1 MNYPEQLKPFPLS
14 EAQSSR
20 WFQYQIDPDKRG
32 QNNSAF
38 CARIKGLTAKQL
50 EEALNKLVQ
59 RHPMLRASFGL
70 YHGKLGYCI
79 ADSSEIALTV
89 HDAQHLSEE
98 ALQQRVQ
105 DDCWHLFDLTH
116 PLRFYASWYQCKQ
129 QEGVMVL
136 TFDHLAVD
144 GWSYWVLLD
153 ELDALLSA
161 RPLEPAPENSFHD
174 YVEWQQQWLKSAS
187 AKKQQ
192 QFWQNTLAG
201 HLAVTQWPAKNSPA
215 PDTGKISLYKKVPN
229 SLANKLQTLATKYDN
244 SLFAIFLAAYQI
256 LLSRYTG
263 QDDIIIG
270 SIMPGRGRAR
280 WGKLVGEFINPIALR
295 SQIKGEMTVQEHI
308 TQATKTAR
316 QGIENQKYPFS
327 RVLEQLQLQRNAEI
341 HPVFQTIMIFQK
353 ARYIGDL
360 PSLWMAEDNN
370 VMVPWGNAE
379 LRPFPH
385 PYYADVPVPLMVNVL
400 EVDGQIRYAFYFDTK
415 VFDTELISQLMQN
428 LLNLLEAMADD
439 EQQTVNR
446 LPLMDEQEHQQVIH
460 DFNNTNRP
468 FPKHALIHQFIE
480 QQVERSPT
488 ATALLYGNNKLSYSE
503 LNQRANQL
511 AHALVE
517 AGIRP
522 DDRVAI
528 CMERNP
534 DMIIALLG
542 ILKSGA
548 AYVPLDPEYPTDRL
562 AHVLSDS
569 NPSLLLTYQ
578 GLQEKLPVTEIPIWF
593 LDNPTVQAGIARQAS
608 DNLEAARLGLE
619 SHHLAYVLYT
629 SGSTG
634 LPKGV
639 MVEHINVVNLLLS
652 MQEILQ
658 ISAGDTMLASTTIGF
673 DIAGLELYLPLF
685 SGNRIVLAPSMAAK
699 DPKQLAALIA
709 LHDIRIV
716 QATPTSWRMML
727 DSGWTGANIKALS
740 GGEALPHELA
750 QRLSEKVRSLWNL
763 YGPTETTIWSTASTD
778 LLKEQDNHHAQSQIT
793 LSQITIG
800 RPIANTQIYLLD
812 KHHQPVPVGVIGE
825 IHIGGVGVTRGYLN
839 RPELT
844 AERFIADPFSSDPDA
859 RLYKT
864 GDLGRWLPDGSIA
877 YLGRNDF
884 QVKIR
889 GLRIELGEIE
899 TRLTQCPDIREAIVV
914 ARENDT
920 GDKRLVAY
928 FIPNEGCTPTI
939 SQLRGQLSKH
949 LADYMIP
956 SAFVMMDAFPLSP
969 NGKLDRQSLPAPDHS
984 AMSTHEYV
992 APESETEEQL
1002 AIIWQELLG
1011 LDRISRY
1018 DNFFELGGHSL
1029 LVLQLQSQIKETFDV
1044 ELSIYQLFSHP
1055 TLCQLEECIIDALLL
1070 QFDSESLQDIYKS
1083 MN

>member
-1 MNYPEQLKPFPLS
+1 MNYPEKLKPFPLS

-38 CARIKGLTAKQL
+38 CARIKGLTAESL
-50 EEALNKLVQ
+50 EEALNKLVE
-59 RHPMLRASFGL
+59 RHPMLRAVFGL
-70 YHGKLGYCI
+70 YHGELGYCI
-79 ADSSEIALTV
+79 ADSSEITLTI

-98 ALQQRVQ
+98 TLKQRVQ
-105 DDCWHLFDLTH
+105 DDCWHPFDLAH
-116 PLRFYASWYQCKQ
+116 PLRVYASWYQCNP
-129 QEGVMVL
+129 QESVMVL

-153 ELDALLSA
+153 ELDALLCA
-161 RPLEPAPENSFHD
+161 KPLEPAPENSFHD
-174 YVEWQQQWLKSAS
+174 YVEWQQKWLNSAS

-192 QFWQNTLAG
+192 QFWQNTLSG
-201 HLAVTQWPAKNSPA
+201 NLAVSQWPPKNSTLPA
-215 PDTGKISLYKKVPN
+215 TGKVSLNKIIGK
-229 SLANKLQTLATKYDN
+229 SLTHKLQALAQKYDN

-256 LLSRYTG
+256 LLSRYTEV
-263 QDDIIIG
+263 DDVIIG

-280 WGKLVGEFINPIALR
+280 WGKLVGEFINPVALR
-295 SQIKGEMTVQEHI
+295 CQIDGDMTVQEHI
-308 TQATKTAR
+308 TQATKTIR

-327 RVLEQLQLQRNAEI
+327 KVLEQLKLQRNAEV
-341 HPVFQTIMIFQK
+341 HPVFQTVMIFQK

-360 PSLWMAEDNN
+360 TTLWMAENDD
-370 VMVPWGNAE
+370 VTVQWGNAE
-379 LRPFPH
+379 LRPFPY
-385 PYYADVPVPLMVNVL
+385 PLYADVPVPLMMNVL
-400 EVDGQIRYAFYFDTK
+400 EVGDQIGYAFHYDTAIFDAE
-415 VFDTELISQLMQN
+415 FISRLMRN
-428 LLNLLEAMADD
+428 LLTLLETMVDD
-439 EQQTVNR
+439 EQRSVNR
-446 LPLMDEQEHQQVIH
+446 LPLMDEQTRQQVIH
-460 DFNNTNRP
+460 DFNDTEKP
-468 FPKHALIHQFIE
+468 FPQHALIHQLIE
-480 QQVERSPT
+480 QQVERNPA
-488 ATALLYGNNKLSYSE
+488 ATALLYGNTQLSYME

-517 AGIRP
+517 AGIHP

-528 CMERNP
+528 CMERSL
-534 DMIIALLG
+534 DMVIALLG
-542 ILKSGA
+542 ILKAGA

-562 AHVLSDS
+562 AYVLSDS
-569 NPSLLLTYQ
+569 EPVILLTHL
-578 GLQEKLPVTEIPIWF
+578 GLQEKLPATEIPVWF
-593 LDNPTVQAGIARQAS
+593 LDNPTIQANITYQS
-608 DNLEAARLGLE
+608 DDNLEAARLGLT
-619 SHHLAYVLYT
+619 SRHMAYVLYT

-639 MVEHINVVNLLLS
+639 MVEHIGVVNLLLS

-658 ISAGDTMLASTTIGF
+658 ITADDTMLASTTIGF

-685 SGNRIVLAPSMAAK
+685 IGSRIVLAPSLAAK
-699 DPKQLAALIA
+699 DPKQLEELIA
-709 LHDIRIV
+709 AHNIKIV
-716 QATPTSWRMML
+716 QATPTSWRMLL

-750 QRLSEKVRSLWNL
+750 QRLKEKVSGLWNL
-763 YGPTETTIWSTASTD
+763 YGPTETTIWSTASSN
-778 LLKEQDNHHAQSQIT
+778 LLIEQQDNHHTQ
-793 LSQITIG
+793 SQITIG

-812 KHHQPVPVGVIGE
+812 KHNQPVPIGVTGE
-825 IHIGGVGVTRGYLN
+825 IHIGGIGLARGYLN
-839 RPELT
+839 LPELT
-844 AERFIADPFSSDPDA
+844 AERFIADPFNTDPDA

-864 GDLGRWLPDGSIA
+864 GDLGRWLPDGNIA

-899 TRLTQCPDIREAIVV
+899 TRLLQCTDIREAVV
-914 ARENDT
+914 IARENGV

-928 FIPNEGCTPTI
+928 LIPNKDCTQGI
-939 SQLRGQLSKH
+939 SQLREQLSKN

-956 SAFVMMDAFPLSP
+956 SAFVMMEAFPLSP
-969 NGKLDRQSLPAPDHS
+969 NGKLDRKSLPAPDHS
-984 AMSTHEYV
+984 AMSTREYV
-992 APESETEEQL
+992 APEGETEEQL
-1002 AIIWQELLG
+1002 AAIWKELLG

-1029 LVLQLQSQIKETFDV
+1029 LVLQLQSQIKKTFDA
-1044 ELSIYQLFSHP
+1044 ELSIHQLFSHS
-1055 TLCQLEECIIDALLL
+1055 TLCQLEECIIDSLLL

>member
-70 YHGKLGYCI
+70 YHGELGYCI
-79 ADSSEIALTV
+79 ADSSEIALTI

-116 PLRFYASWYQCKQ
+116 PLRMYASWYQCNP

-153 ELDALLSA
+153 ELDALLSEK
-161 RPLEPAPENSFHD
+161 PLKPAPENSFHD

-201 HLAVTQWPAKNSPA
+201 NLTVTQWPAKNSLT

-229 SLANKLQTLATKYDN
+229 SLANKLQALASKYDN

-308 TQATKTAR
+308 TQATKTVR
-316 QGIENQKYPFS
+316 RGIENQKYPFS
-327 RVLEQLQLQRNAEI
+327 KVLEQLQLQRNAET
-341 HPVFQTIMIFQK
+341 HPVFQTVMIFQK

-360 PSLWMAEDNN
+360 SSLWMAEDND
-370 VMVPWGNAE
+370 VMVQWGNAE

-385 PYYADVPVPLMVNVL
+385 PYYADIPVPLMVNIL

-415 VFDTELISQLMQN
+415 VFDTGLISQLMQN

-446 LPLMDEQEHQQVIH
+446 LPLMDEQARQQVLH
-460 DFNNTNRP
+460 SFNNTDKP
-468 FPKHALIHQFIE
+468 FPQHALIHQFIE
-480 QQVERSPT
+480 QQVERSPD
-488 ATALLYGNNKLSYSE
+488 ATALCYENTQLSYAE
-503 LNQRANQL
+503 LNHRANQL
-511 AHALVE
+511 AHALVN
-517 AGIRP
+517 AGVRP

-528 CMERNP
+528 CMERSL
-534 DMIIALLG
+534 DMVISLVS
-542 ILKSGA
+542 ILKAGA

-562 AHVLSDS
+562 AYILSDS
-569 NPSLLLTYQ
+569 EPVILLTHHD
-578 GLQEKLPVTEIPIWF
+578 LQEQLPAIEIPVWF
-593 LDNPTVQAGIARQAS
+593 LDNPTVQADITHQPG
-608 DNLEAARLGLE
+608 DNLDAVHLGLT
-619 SHHLAYVLYT
+619 SRHLAYVLYT

-639 MVEHINVVNLLLS
+639 MNEHRGVVNRLLWAQDTYQLTP
-652 MQEILQ
+652 QDRVLQ
-658 ISAGDTMLASTTIGF
+658 KTPFSF
-673 DIAGLELYLPLF
+673 DVSVWEFFLPLMF
-685 SGNRIVLAPSMAAK
+685 GAQLVMARPGGHKEPHYLLDEIENRNITTLHFVPSML
-699 DPKQLAALIA
+699 QSF
-709 LHDIRIV
+709 LHYI
-716 QATPTSWRMML
+716 PTGRC
-727 DSGWTGANIKALS
+727 LS
-740 GGEALPHELA
+740 LRQILCSGEALPYALQQQCLSHFPHTELH
-750 QRLSEKVRSLWNL
+750 NL
-763 YGPTETTIWSTASTD
+763 YGPTEAAIDVTAWKCVPD
-778 LLKEQDNHHAQSQIT
+778 RY
-793 LSQITIG
+793 IG
-800 RPIANTQIYLLD
+800 QVPIGHPISNIQIYILD
-812 KHHQPVPVGVIGE
+812 TYGEPVPIGAAGE
-825 IHIGGVGVTRGYLN
+825 IHIGGVGVARGYLN
-839 RPELT
+839 LPELT
-844 AERFIADPFSSDPDA
+844 AERFITDPFRPDPDA

-899 TRLTQCPDIREAIVV
+899 TCLTQCADIREAVV
-914 ARENDT
+914 IARENDT

-928 FIPNEGCTPTI
+928 LIPNKDCTPTI
-939 SQLRGQLSKH
+939 SQLREQLSKH

-956 SAFVMMDAFPLSP
+956 SAFVMMEAFPLSP
-969 NGKLDRQSLPAPDHS
+969 NGKLDRKSLPAPDHS
-984 AMSTHEYV
+984 AMSTREYV
-992 APESETEEQL
+992 APEGETEEQL

-1029 LVLQLQSQIKETFDV
+1029 LVLQLQSQIKKTLDV

-1055 TLCQLEECIIDALLL
+1055 TLCQLEECIVDALLL